1 MERSKVVDWIWF
13 GAWTVSKPDLSLSVS
28 MLPYHHQYYVY
39 SMIMASDK
47 CICFV
52 FSLRLFGL
60 VLIPLFLYRL
70 HILFGSV
77 WMQALL
83 CQMISFRLASWG
95 RDSGIHQSWCDDRI
109 YLPCDEFLIQNFF
122 GFSCSIVGAT
132 LLLPCVHLEIKDT
145 KFILC

>member
-70 HILFGSV
+70 HMAFYAR
-77 WMQALL
+77 WYLL
-83 CQMISFRLASWG
+83 GWPVGA
-95 RDSGIHQSWCDDRI
+95 GIVGPTKAGVMTESI
-109 YLPCDEFLIQNFF
+109 YLVMSFWFKNFLALAAVLWAR
-122 GFSCSIVGAT
+122 SIVGAT